1 MEMYTILYGMKIR
14 TYTHGYKTRS
24 PCFFTPQVRTLP
36 ALEPRSPSKKRPL
49 PKNLETTTGF
59 EPASAG
65 ERKDTPSPQPG
76 KGLPSASPI
85 KPSTAK
91 ALGLGGSVNSI
102 DPAAI
107 TAAPAAVVS
116 AHYST
121 SDTGAVQQAAPCLPP
136 LTKEAIRSV
145 LTTSRSPSKGFAP
158 SSGLGDELDSIERGN
173 GGGNKWRDRQHAWV
187 GGGGGEGGEEEEEEF
202 PFLVEDD
209 VLLDDRF
216 EVCAACGRPGT
227 PWVRPRISYVGVDLA
242 GETDTASERFAQ
254 QSISVC
260 ISQEYLF
267 AAQHGLLFNRWFM
280 YPG

>member
-1 MEMYTILYGMKIR
+1 MKIH
-14 TYTHGYKTRS
+14 TYYTHGYETFP
-24 PCFFTPQVRTLP
+24 PCFPTPQVRTLP

-49 PKNLETTTGF
+49 PKNLETTAGF
-59 EPASAG
+59 EPASTG

-91 ALGLGGSVNSI
+91 ALGPGASVNSI

-107 TAAPAAVVS
+107 TAAPAAVVA
-116 AHYST
+116 AHYGN
-121 SDTGAVQQAAPCLPP
+121 SDIGAVQQAAPCLPP
-136 LTKEAIRSV
+136 LTKGSSRSV

-158 SSGLGDELDSIERGN
+158 SSGLGGELGSIERGN
-173 GGGNKWRDRQHAWV
+173 GGGKKWRDRQHAWV
-187 GGGGGEGGEEEEEEF
+187 GGGGGKGGEEEEEEEF

-227 PWVRPRISYVGVDLA
+227 SWVRPRISYVGVDVA
-242 GETDTASERFAQ
+242 GEADTASERFAQ

-260 ISQEYLF
+260 ISQESLS